1 MRTGI
6 ANLPLHGHHCP
17 RWLFERMV
25 KLSSAIIEAV
35 VEEYGPAEVL
45 ERLSDPFW
53 FQTLGCVVGFD
64 WHSSGL
70 TTVLCGA
77 LKEGLRPKQRH
88 LGLYLAGGKAL
99 ASRKTPGEIEEYAD
113 HYGLAVDVGSLQYAS
128 RMSAKV
134 DNAALQD
141 GFQIYHHIFAFTEDG
156 RWAVVQQGMD
166 LTSGWARRYH
176 WLGEKVDTF
185 ILEPH
190 SAVCG
195 EPVGGVLNMVAGESA
210 GARDASLY
218 LAGKPDEVVK
228 TLKKI
233 TDMPMDKL
241 KVLSLPAG
249 HPVPGA
255 GRIKK
260 TLDKLCDI
268 QPASYEGLLAVEGVG
283 PATVRAFAL
292 VSEVIYNA
300 SASRRDPVR
309 YSFAHG
315 GKDGHPY
322 PVNRQD
328 YDRSISMLENALR
341 RARTGDMENFK
352 ALKRLAAVAAGL
364 KVT

>member
-1 MRTGI
+1 LGTG
-6 ANLPLHGHHCP
+6 
-17 RWLFERMV
+17 RWLQ
-25 KLSSAIIEAV
+25 IENAV
-35 VEEYGPAEVL
+35 PA
-45 ERLSDPFW
+45 RLIYP
-53 FQTLGCVVGFD
+53 T
-64 WHSSGL
+64 
-70 TTVLCGA
+70 
-77 LKEGLRPKQRH
+77 RP
-88 LGLYLAGGKAL
+88 
-99 ASRKTPGEIEEYAD
+99 P
-113 HYGLAVDVGSLQYAS
+113 V
-128 RMSAKV
+128 KV

-141 GFQIYHHIFAFTEDG
+141 GFQIYHHVFAFTNDG
-156 RWAVVQQGMD
+156 QWAVVQQGMD
-166 LTSGWARRYH
+166 LTSSWARRYH

-195 EPVGGVLNMVAGESA
+195 EPVGQVLNMVAGESA

-218 LAGKPDEVVK
+218 LTGKPDEVIK

-233 TDMPMDKL
+233 TDMPGDKL

-260 TLDKLCDI
+260 TLDRLCDI

-283 PATVRAFAL
+283 PDTVRAFAL

-300 SASRRDPVR
+300 AASRRNPER

-352 ALKRLAAVAAGL
+352 ALKRLAAVAARL